1 MHTGGNDEPKGRGAA
16 CLLLKASSCPSCVRG
31 VGLAY
36 GLMLMLFSL
45 GAGGVGWGGVGRPPL
60 ALLLRMAST
69 PLSRVGGWG
78 GAFLLRMALCSC
90 SCREGWAGGAGRGR
104 LVADGFM
111 FMLLSRGVGGWGL
124 LVADGAEQVAEG
136 GVVVLAALHQRPDE
150 ARVHAAVPPPWFG
163 L

>member
-1 MHTGGNDEPKGRGAA
+1 MGGAA
-16 CLLLKASSCPSCVRG
+16 WA
-31 VGLAY
+31 AE
-36 GLMLMLFSL
+36 
-45 GAGGVGWGGVGRPPL
+45 GAGADGGAGAAAVHPPPREPVAPPPLSAPPPAGWGGVGWGG
-60 ALLLRMAST
+60 AASFG
-69 PLSRVGGWG
+69 PAAAHGLDPSLSRVGGWG

-90 SCREGWAGGAGRGR
+90 SCREGWAGGAGRGL